1 MVSECLRMNGAGECS
16 WLWVHFSALTLLVAL
31 QEWRLVCKKPVPLM
45 PKGSCLEQVE
55 EENQGGSPG
64 NSCVS
69 NVLVGL
75 W

>member
-1 MVSECLRMNGAGECS
+1 
-16 WLWVHFSALTLLVAL
+16 
-31 QEWRLVCKKPVPLM
+31 M

-75 W
+75 WPWWYLTVDVSWSLDFQNPRH